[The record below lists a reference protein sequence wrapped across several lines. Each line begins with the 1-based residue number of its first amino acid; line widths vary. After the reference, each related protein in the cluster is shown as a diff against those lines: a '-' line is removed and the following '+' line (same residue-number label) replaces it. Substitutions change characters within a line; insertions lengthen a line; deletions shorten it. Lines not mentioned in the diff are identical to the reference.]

1 LSGSLWRV
9 RVAIVAESFLPS
21 VNGVTNSVLRVLQHL
36 ERSGH
41 RALVLAAGDPPASVH
56 GAHVVGIPS
65 LPLPTYTDFRLGM
78 PTSRF
83 IARVLNTFGPDV
95 VHLASPFTTGAP
107 ALRAAARCGVPAVA
121 VYQTDVAG
129 FATHYPL
136 AAAAA
141 DLAWRRIRSIHNRSD
156 LTLAPSRTSAAAL
169 AEHGID
175 RVRLWPRGVDT
186 AAFGPQHYDHELRR
200 RLAPDGEVIVG
211 FLGRL
216 ALEKRIDD
224 LATLHDQLGVRLVL
238 IGDGP
243 DRERLQRL
251 LPRARFLGMLHGVA
265 LSRAVATLDVG
276 VQTGP
281 HETFCQSA
289 QEMMASA
296 VPVVGVG
303 AGAVAEL
310 VTSSHTGWLYP
321 PGDLDALRQ
330 GVLDLAGDRAKR
342 RAMGRAAQE
351 AVRGRTWPVVC
362 EQLMDHYALAIAR
375 HQELSATR
383 P

>member
-1 LSGSLWRV
+1 M
-9 RVAIVAESFLPS
+9 RVAVVAESFLPS
-21 VNGVTNSVLRVLQHL
+21 VNGVANSVLRVLEYL

-41 RALVLAAGDPPASVH
+41 QALVLAPGDPPVAVH
-56 GAHVVGIPS
+56 GARVVGLPS
-65 LPLPTYTDFRLGM
+65 LPLPSYTEFRLGI
-78 PTSRF
+78 PTSRS
-83 IARVLNTFGPDV
+83 IARVLDTFRPDV

-107 ALRAAARCGVPAVA
+107 ALRAAAKCGVPTVA

-141 DLAWRRIRSIHNRSD
+141 DLAWRRIRSIHNRAD
-156 LTLAPSRTSAAAL
+156 LTLAPSRASAADL
-169 AEHGID
+169 AEQGIE

-186 AAFGPQHYDHELRR
+186 SAFGPQHYDAALRR
-200 RLAPDGEVIVG
+200 ELAPNGEVIVG

-216 ALEKRIDD
+216 AAEKRIDD
-224 LATLHDQLGVRLVL
+224 LVALHDHAGIRLVL

-251 LPRARFLGMLHGVA
+251 LPRASFLGLLQGQQ
-265 LSRAVATLDVG
+265 LSRAVATLDIG

-310 VTSSHTGWLYP
+310 VANSRTGWLYP
-321 PGDLDALRQ
+321 PGDGDALRQ
-330 GVLDLAGDRAKR
+330 RVLDLAGDGTKR
-342 RAMGRAAQE
+342 RAMGRAALE
-351 AVRGRTWPVVC
+351 AVRGRTWPVIC
-362 EQLMDHYALAIAR
+362 ERLMDHYAFAMAR
-375 HQELSATR
+375 HRQPSVTGS
-383 P
+383 